1 MERLALFCPCWV
13 GEIMQKI
20 HLVFVRDVLKDVIA
34 NDSSNFHKSKLE
46 GLLEIVRDEIETMDE
61 GAK

>member
-1 MERLALFCPCWV
+1 VERLALFCPCWV

>member
-1 MERLALFCPCWV
+1 
-13 GEIMQKI
+13 MQKI

-46 GLLEIVRDEIETMDE
+46 GLLEIVRDEIETMEE

>member
-46 GLLEIVRDEIETMDE
+46 KLLEIVRDEIETMDE

>member
-1 MERLALFCPCWV
+1 
-13 GEIMQKI
+13 MQKI

-46 GLLEIVRDEIETMDE
+46 KLLEIVRDEIETMDE

>member
-46 GLLEIVRDEIETMDE
+46 GLLEIVRDEIETMEE